1 MKELIEISFSPVNAF
16 FSIMSIVMLLY
27 WIMVI
32 IAGLDP
38 DLLSID
44 FDSADLDTDL
54 DSHSH
59 DLPDRT
65 GVDSS
70 SDGNPFMKTLEFF
83 NFDELPLMFIL
94 TIIFFTMWFLGINVT
109 YYLGIENTLI
119 GFLILIPN
127 FIVSLFIVKIFSK
140 PLSYLYKQVNHKGEP
155 EIDFLGRRC
164 VVFATLEQNKTGQ
177 IQLTVNGDPIRLS
190 AKSNTEEILLA
201 GQEAVIVGESEDK
214 KYYLVEKFD
223 Y

>member
-1 MKELIEISFSPVNAF
+1 MKELIEISFSPVMAF

-27 WIMVI
+27 WVAVI

-38 DLLSID
+38 DLFSID
-44 FDSADLDTDL
+44 FDSDMDTNL
-54 DSHSH
+54 DSNSH

-65 GVDSS
+65 ETPEGS
-70 SDGNPFMKTLEFF
+70 GFMKILEFF

-94 TIIFFTMWFLGINVT
+94 TIIFFSMWLVGINVT
-109 YYLGIENTLI
+109 YYLGVESVWL
-119 GFLILIPN
+119 GLLLLIPN
-127 FIVSLFIVKIFSK
+127 FILSLFIVKIFSR

-164 VVFATLEQNKTGQ
+164 VVFSTLDSLKTGQ
-177 IQLTVNGDPIRLS
+177 IQLSVNGDPIRLS
-190 AKSNTEEILLA
+190 AKSNTDEQLNA
-201 GQEAVIVGESEDK
+201 GQEAVIVSESTDK